1 MFEQETHGVL
11 VRVDPQFLPD
21 ESEPAEGRFVWAYT
35 IEIENRSDDTVQL
48 VARTWRIT
56 DANGV
61 TQEVHGAGVIGQQPV
76 IGPGQSFRYTSAA
89 PLAAPSGLMV
99 GEYSML
105 RVDQGE
111 AFDLPVPAFALDSPH
126 ARPLLN

>member
-1 MFEQETHGVL
+1 MFERETDGVL
-11 VRVDPQFLPD
+11 VRVEPQFLPE

-35 IEIENRSDDTVQL
+35 IEIENRTLETVQL

-99 GEYSML
+99 V
-105 RVDQGE
+105 R
-111 AFDLPVPAFALDSPH
+111 PAR
-126 ARPLLN
+126 ARIRARQPPRAAAPELELS